1 MELETTEQKKK
12 IPLVAGIV
20 VGVFLLLALLIVLLP
35 GGKGETPEET
45 TLPTTETTQETF
57 PEPSENVFIP
67 LDFGYEGEYL
77 TCLTAPS
84 VRGIDI
90 STFQKEVDWE
100 QLKAAGFEFAIL
112 RAAYQGSE
120 KGLYFEDE
128 MVRTHY
134 ENAKAAGIKVGVYL
148 FATSITPEEAVA
160 GAEYVLNIVK
170 DWQLDMPIVY
180 DWEYVDSDYRNYGLD
195 SRTLTDCAKAFCQT
209 VEAAGFDSMVYFNP
223 ESSLNMMHLE
233 ELTDYGFWLAMYTD
247 QMEYPYKIDMWQY
260 TNQGSVPGIEGPV
273 DINLYFPY
281 DEE

>member
-1 MELETTEQKKK
+1 MEQEVTEQKKK
-12 IPLVAGIV
+12 IPLAAGIV
-20 VGVFLLLALLIVLLP
+20 VGVFLLLALLIVFLP
-35 GGKGETPEET
+35 GGKGETTEET

-100 QLKAAGFEFAIL
+100 QLKEADFEFAIL

-120 KGLYFEDE
+120 KGQFFEDE

-134 ENAKAAGIKVGVYL
+134 ENARAAGLKVGVYF

-281 DEE
+281 DEG

>member
-1 MELETTEQKKK
+1 MEQETIVQKNK

-20 VGVFLLLALLIVLLP
+20 VGVFLLLALVIVLLP
-35 GGKGETPEET
+35 GGKEETPEET
-45 TLPTTETTQETF
+45 TLPTTETTQETY

-84 VRGIDI
+84 IRGIDI

-100 QLKAAGFEFAIL
+100 QLKEAGFEFAIL

-120 KGLYFEDE
+120 KGLYFEDD
-128 MVRTHY
+128 MVRIHY
-134 ENAKAAGIKVGVYL
+134 ENAKAAGFKVGVYL
-148 FATSITPEEAVA
+148 FATSITPEEAVT
-160 GAEYVLNIVK
+160 GAQFVLNIVK

-195 SRTLTDCAKAFCQT
+195 SRTLTDCAKAFCRT
-209 VEAAGFDSMVYFNP
+209 VEEAGYDSMIYFNP
-223 ESSLNMMHLE
+223 DSSLNMMHLE
-233 ELTDYGFWLAMYTD
+233 ELTEFGFWLAMYTD

-260 TNQGSVPGIEGPV
+260 TNQGSVPGISGPV

-281 DEE
+281 DE